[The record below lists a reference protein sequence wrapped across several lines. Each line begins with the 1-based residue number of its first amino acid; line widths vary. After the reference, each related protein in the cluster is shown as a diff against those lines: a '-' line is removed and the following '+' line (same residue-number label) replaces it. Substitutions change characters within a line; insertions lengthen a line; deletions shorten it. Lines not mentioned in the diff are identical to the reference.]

1 MCLYETAKDRSS
13 AITVFQFLF
22 CISTFYFV
30 ILFCLCLYETAKDE
44 LQQQKSQQC
53 NYCSLSALPG
63 LFIACLRFSQAYLEL
78 PPASFSILSVPYF
91 FLPYFQPYFLY
102 LTQLVVFL
110 TCLPR
115 TTTSIQHYT
124 FTILSSI
131 LSLSY

>member
-1 MCLYETAKDRSS
+1 MEFKTNHLYFWLYFFVCLYETAKDRSS

-78 PPASFSILSVPYF
+78 PPASLAYF
-91 FLPYFQPYFLY
+91 VYHTFFCHTFNHDFFTLLN
-102 LTQLVVFL
+102 LLFL
-110 TCLPR
+110 T
-115 TTTSIQHYT
+115 
-124 FTILSSI
+124 
-131 LSLSY
+131 